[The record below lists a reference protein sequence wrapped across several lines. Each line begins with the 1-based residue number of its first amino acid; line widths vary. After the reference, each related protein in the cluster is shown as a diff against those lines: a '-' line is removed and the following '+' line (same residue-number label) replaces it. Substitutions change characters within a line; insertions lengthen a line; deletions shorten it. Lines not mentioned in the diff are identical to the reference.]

1 MPSKFN
7 IPALDKKVDD
17 IVVRLGLASESINE

>member
-17 IVVRLGLASESINE
+17 IVVRLGLVSESINE